1 MTRESPWRWISPEAS
16 VTSLLVEAATRA
28 PGAPALHFFGKQTSY
43 AAFFDQVRRLARSFQ
58 NLGLGPGERLAV
70 LLPNCPQLAAA
81 YHAILSLGGVAVLLN
96 PLLQSPGNRPSAQGF
111 GQPQPGGPGPPP
123 PQGGGRGPGG

>member
-1 MTRESPWRWISPEAS
+1 MNAAAPTPTSIDSAMDLPWAGQYDPGVPLKVDIPRAN

-28 PGAPALHFFGKQTSY
+28 PGSPALHFFGKQTSF
-43 AAFFDQVRRLARSFQ
+43 AAFFDQVRRLAQSFQ

-81 YHAILSLGGVAVLLN
+81 YHALLSLGGWR
-96 PLLQSPGNRPSAQGF
+96 SS
-111 GQPQPGGPGPPP
+111 
-123 PQGGGRGPGG
+123 